1 MIGVIIYI
9 CASEVPLFLDE
20 LILLCQTLR
29 TLLTDLLLAEL
40 CLVVVIFTHSIQIV
54 FHHLFLAAH
63 LLNSSHLL
71 ITEVSV
77 AVGKLLLFFLASL
90 PSLFSILLFFL
101 QTLLLFSSPLQ
112 NLVIILI
119 LEVL

>member
-1 MIGVIIYI
+1 MIIDFN
-9 CASEVPLFLDE
+9 ASDVSLFLDE
-20 LILLCQTLR
+20 FVLLCKTLS

-40 CLVVVIFTHSIQIV
+40 CLVVVILTHSIQIV
-54 FHHLFLAAH
+54 FHHLLLAAH

-112 NLVIILI
+112 NLVIILV